1 MEWCLLAAA
10 DGNNRTNQSRPISR
24 KIEKWSDI
32 VSQLNIDVSK
42 PINHITAKQIKQ
54 ITNEDARLMAKMDR
68 IESLPR
74 VFRENNLFLLPIS
87 RKEYSI
93 VRGAGYHNL
102 EQITDL
108 KPTIYTTQLPFP
120 TSSLTAESEGVL
132 LEYANS
138 CGLLGKVTGTPNLF
152 QTFRGRRTT
161 PKFNFDVNK
170 SRVNVDRAQIEV
182 DAGFENSEQ
191 IILFE
196 AKIGVPSSF
205 GIRQLYYPFR
215 TAYQDGKKVVRNF
228 FFCLKKEGEK
238 KSYLFWEYEF
248 HAYDSFDPIKLVQ
261 FKLYQVKTAERVS
274 VKEYQNVRPLKDKK
288 EIPQADDVNKIS
300 EFPLRVSEGYDTAD
314 KIKQAFGFVNRQSSY
329 YRQAS
334 EILGLVSRDK
344 RSTYKLT
351 NRGEEYL
358 CLSSQQKSRYLCKL
372 LLEFPI
378 INELFLDISIDPSKI
393 IGRQHIIGML
403 KKRSYLTGST
413 LGRRAQTII
422 SWFKWIRNNLGIV
435 EVNDKG
441 EIRISRHTK
450 LG

>member
-1 MEWCLLAAA
+1 LA
-10 DGNNRTNQSRPISR
+10 DRNNGITQLRKISR

-32 VSQLNIDVSK
+32 ISQLNIDVSK
-42 PINHITAKQIKQ
+42 PINHITARQIKQ
-54 ITNEDARLMAKMDR
+54 ITNEDARLMAKIDR

-102 EQITDL
+102 EQITDP

-138 CGLLGKVTGTPNLF
+138 CGLLGKVTGAPNLF

-161 PKFNFDVNK
+161 PKFSFDVNK
-170 SRVNVDRAQIEV
+170 TQVNVDRAQIEV

-215 TAYQDGKKVVRNF
+215 TAYQDGKKEVRNF

-238 KSYLFWEYEF
+238 RSYLFWEYEF
-248 HAYDSFDPIKLVQ
+248 RPYDSFDSIKLVP
-261 FKLYQVKTAERVS
+261 FKHYQVKTAERVS
-274 VKEYQNVRPLKDKK
+274 VKEYQNVRPAKDKK
-288 EIPQADDVNKIS
+288 KIPQADDVNKIS

-314 KIKQAFGFVNRQSSY
+314 KIKHAFGFVNRQSSY

-334 EILGLVSRDK
+334 EILGLVSRDNTW
-344 RSTYKLT
+344 RYKLSDI
-351 NRGEEYL
+351 GVEYL
-358 CLSSQQKSRYLCKL
+358 HLSSQQKPRYLCKL

-378 INELFLDISIDPSKI
+378 VNEVFLDISIDPRRVIK
-393 IGRQHIIGML
+393 RQHIVRLL
-403 KKRSYLTGST
+403 KKKSHLTGST
-413 LGRRAQTII
+413 VGRRAQTII

-435 EVNDKG
+435 EVNDRG
-441 EIRISRHTK
+441 EIRISRQTK
-450 LG
+450 LV

>member
-138 CGLLGKVTGTPNLF
+138 CGLVGKVYRNS
-152 QTFRGRRTT
+152 
-161 PKFNFDVNK
+161 K
-170 SRVNVDRAQIEV
+170 SFSNVQ
-182 DAGFENSEQ
+182 
-191 IILFE
+191 
-196 AKIGVPSSF
+196 
-205 GIRQLYYPFR
+205 RQKND
-215 TAYQDGKKVVRNF
+215 TK
-228 FFCLKKEGEK
+228 
-238 KSYLFWEYEF
+238 
-248 HAYDSFDPIKLVQ
+248 VQ
-261 FKLYQVKTAERVS
+261 F
-274 VKEYQNVRPLKDKK
+274 
-288 EIPQADDVNKIS
+288 
-300 EFPLRVSEGYDTAD
+300 
-314 KIKQAFGFVNRQSSY
+314 
-329 YRQAS
+329 
-334 EILGLVSRDK
+334 
-344 RSTYKLT
+344 
-351 NRGEEYL
+351 
-358 CLSSQQKSRYLCKL
+358 
-372 LLEFPI
+372 
-378 INELFLDISIDPSKI
+378 
-393 IGRQHIIGML
+393 
-403 KKRSYLTGST
+403 
-413 LGRRAQTII
+413 
-422 SWFKWIRNNLGIV
+422 
-435 EVNDKG
+435 
-441 EIRISRHTK
+441 
-450 LG
+450 